1 MLSYL
6 TVTKQSSTPV
16 SSERVTV
23 ALINSSGAKLSFL
36 KNELQHQQFE
46 KGYYVMSVDHSK
58 TPPKNFSGPN
68 TEWSLTICVNG
79 IVWHFELV
87 PNTGSYFVLRAL
99 EPIGR
104 KYKPPGCF
112 IILAIDNMAHSGD
125 TLLLED
131 LKRASSAE
139 AVVQDLFHVVSQM
152 SIGINNKDE
161 YFTSG
166 RVFLPCP
173 ALFFPR

>member
-1 MLSYL
+1 
-6 TVTKQSSTPV
+6 
-16 SSERVTV
+16 
-23 ALINSSGAKLSFL
+23 
-36 KNELQHQQFE
+36 
-46 KGYYVMSVDHSK
+46 MSVDHSK

-139 AVVQDLFHVVSQM
+139 AVVQDLFHAVSQM

-166 RVFLPCP
+166 RVFLPRP